1 MKSNFKLLD
10 VSFIKLFHV
19 KLENKLLEKYPLSWL
34 LIQSLTIYLDEFDAL
49 FIFNDIN
56 KQNSDEI
63 WSNFIEIM
71 LIDMSFQ
78 HKQKIINNFKLE
90 GRNLSELLITNIK
103 EVELIDLSIK
113 SLTNNITD
121 ENRENI
127 DQIGLV
133 Y

>member
-34 LIQSLTIYLDEFDAL
+34 LIQSLTIYSDEFDAL

-71 LIDMSFQ
+71 LIDMSFE

>member
-49 FIFNDIN
+49 FIFNGIN
-56 KQNSDEI
+56 KQKSDEI

-71 LIDMSFQ
+71 LIDMSFE